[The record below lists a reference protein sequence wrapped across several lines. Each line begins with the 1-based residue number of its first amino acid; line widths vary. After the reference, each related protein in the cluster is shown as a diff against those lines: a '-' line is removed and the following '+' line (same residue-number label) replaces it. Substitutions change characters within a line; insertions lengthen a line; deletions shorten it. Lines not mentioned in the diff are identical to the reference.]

1 MSKII
6 MRDCRARDA
15 QQEKLERAIGYLKE
29 RGIWRGCARCNHH
42 YSSGPSVL
50 PRPSHPGQ
58 VLQ

>member
-1 MSKII
+1 MSKIF

-42 YSSGPSVL
+42 YQPGGLSVI
-50 PRPSHPGQ
+50 PRPSGQ
-58 VLQ
+58 VPS